1 MLTDLHADWSR
12 HGRRILN
19 PSLWMLA
26 VYRYGRWVGERP
38 KPLRWIGGKLYGAL
52 NLAVELSTGSS
63 LPREAKIGDA
73 IHFVHYFDIRI
84 HPDAVIGDRVGIMH
98 DVTLGTT
105 MKRDGAPKIGND
117 VFIGTGAKIL
127 GPVSVGDGAIIAPNS
142 VVLTDVPAGCTAIGV
157 PARVL
162 RLNGIAAQAEE
173 APQPE
178 PSKVTDITEAAAL
191 RANRS
196 ARSGS

>member
-1 MLTDLHADWSR
+1 
-12 HGRRILN
+12 
-19 PSLWMLA
+19 MLA
-26 VYRYGRWVGERP
+26 VYRYGQWVRERP
-38 KPLRWIGGKLYGAL
+38 KPVRWIGGKIYGAL

-63 LPREAKIGDA
+63 LPREANIGDA

-84 HPDAVIGDRVGIMH
+84 HPDTVIGDRVGIMH

-127 GPVSVGDGAIIAPNS
+127 GPVTIGDGAIIAPNS

-162 RLNGIAAQAEE
+162 RLNGVGAPAESP
-173 APQPE
+173 PQPE
-178 PSKVTDITEAAAL
+178 TAKVTDITEAAAL
-191 RANRS
+191 RASRTV
-196 ARSGS
+196 RSGL